1 MNTRRRNKILKDIAH
16 QEAARLIQSGCYA
29 KVHKMVD
36 ENCYVVTANNSGG
49 ELTIF
54 IDRLE
59 GPYHTCLTKKEN
71 QYVF

>member
-1 MNTRRRNKILKDIAH
+1 MKTRRKNKILKEIAA
-16 QEAARLIQSGCYA
+16 QEAERLIQSGCQA

-36 ENCYVVTANNSGG
+36 ENCYVVTSNNNAG

-59 GPYHTCLTKKEN
+59 GPYHTCLTKN
-71 QYVF
+71 VSN